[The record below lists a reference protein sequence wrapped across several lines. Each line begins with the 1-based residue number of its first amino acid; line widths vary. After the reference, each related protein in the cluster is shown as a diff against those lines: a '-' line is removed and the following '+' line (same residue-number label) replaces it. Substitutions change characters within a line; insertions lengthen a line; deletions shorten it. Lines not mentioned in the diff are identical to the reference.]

1 MISINVTRKQR
12 ASHLGMALALVCG
25 MAVTAT
31 ALETPAH
38 AQKKK
43 TKAKTEEV
51 KASYSEP
58 FVAAYRVVTPL
69 LNAPTKD
76 AAAMRAQVPAIIA
89 AVSTPDDRFAGGQ
102 FVLATGSAASD
113 PALQLQ
119 GLTMML
125 DSGKTPAA
133 NLGQYNFFAGQ
144 LSYQAK
150 DYAKARTYF
159 QAAQTAGYTQADL
172 ILLIAETYLQQK
184 DAAGSL
190 AVLNRVVDQQV
201 AAGQTPSADYLRKGL
216 ATAHNG
222 QVKDQAL
229 RYAQLLVK
237 YHPSATSWG
246 DAISVT
252 RANSSLNDDDTLDL
266 LRLQRRTKTF
276 RDGRE
281 YVGYV
286 DIADPRRLPTEV
298 TQVINEGY
306 ASGLLARN
314 NTFIAD
320 ALKEATTREGMQKA
334 ELAALE
340 RDANASGAKL
350 ATVVAAGNV
359 FLSLGQPAKAEQFF
373 RKAMSMPGADTAT
386 IANRL
391 GMTQIEQGKYA
402 EAAATFNQVQGAR
415 SAVSKLWAAYAT
427 QRQGGAAGA

>member
-1 MISINVTRKQR
+1 MNPMNVTRKQR
-12 ASHLGMALALVCG
+12 VSHVGMALALICG
-25 MAVTAT
+25 TAVTAT

-38 AQKKK
+38 AQRKKPK
-43 TKAKTEEV
+43 KEEA

-58 FVAAYRVVTPL
+58 FIAAYRVVTPL
-69 LNAPTKD
+69 LNAPAKD

-102 FVLATGSAASD
+102 FVLATGSAAND

-172 ILLIAETYLQQK
+172 NLLIAETHLQQK
-184 DAAGSL
+184 DAAGGL
-190 AVLNRVVDQQV
+190 AFLNKVVDQQV

-229 RYAQLLVK
+229 RYAQLLAK
-237 YHPSATSWG
+237 YHPSTTSWG

-252 RANSSLNDDDTLDL
+252 RANATLNDDDTLDL

-320 ALKEATTREGMQKA
+320 ALKEAKTREGMQKA
-334 ELAALE
+334 ELASLE

-350 ATVVAAGNV
+350 PTVVAAGNV

-373 RKAMSMPGADTAT
+373 RKALSMPGADTAT
-386 IANRL
+386 ITNRL
-391 GMTQIEQGKYA
+391 GMAQLEQGKYA
-402 EAAATFNQVQGAR
+402 DAATTFNQVQGTRA
-415 SAVSKLWAAYAT
+415 AVSKLWAAYAT
-427 QRQGGAAGA
+427 QRQSGSTGA